1 MRKILLTIAVTM
13 MSLTAMAAPVRRGEA
28 KIAIERPDMEQIKS
42 EVNNPSSQYY
52 YPRLMEMYQRN
63 DTVMTLPQYRYLYL
77 GTVFQED
84 YNPYRHNSADTK
96 LQDLYQQHNHTRAQL
111 DSIITH
117 AEKALADDP
126 FDLNQMSYLIYA
138 LEKRGK
144 VNKAAIWQYRLNHLL
159 EAIVSTGTGVDT
171 DNAWYVINPRHEYNI
186 INFLGNVAT
195 GQQYVEPYFDYITI
209 SPQNNANTKTPE
221 GYFFNIKNLLEEY
234 YRKFPE

>member
-1 MRKILLTIAVTM
+1 MKKILLLLIAAL
-13 MSLTAMAAPVRRGEA
+13 SITALNAQTRRGEK
-28 KIAIERPDMEQIKS
+28 KIAIESPDMEQIKT
-42 EVNNPSSQYY
+42 EVNNPSSKFY

-63 DTVMTLPQYRYLYL
+63 DTVMTLPQFRYLYL
-77 GTVFQED
+77 GTIFQED
-84 YNPYRHNSADTK
+84 YNPYRHTEVPPE
-96 LQDLYQQHNHTRAQL
+96 LQELYQQHSHTRAQL
-111 DSIITH
+111 DDIINH

-126 FDLNQMSYLIYA
+126 FDLTQMNYLIYA

-195 GQQYVEPYFDYITI
+195 GQQYVEPYFDYISI
-209 SPQNNANTKTPE
+209 SSQNDKAPA
-221 GYFFNIKNLLEEY
+221 GYFFNLKYLLEEY
-234 YRKFPE
+234 YKKYPE